1 MGITLISSV
10 VWEPST
16 GKLGIGAGNDLLVK
30 LKGDMKFFRNI
41 TCSSSSTNGGFQNVV
56 VMGRMTWLSIPAER
70 KPLKGRINV
79 VLTRD
84 NTPSCAEARQRK
96 LTNDGVFF
104 TTFEA
109 FCKIY
114 SKNPVLNVF
123 VIGGQEIYSLF
134 MDSQALKPQTIY
146 LTHIKGARRAAQ
158 KFISPPD
165 ESYKL
170 ISVSEKHIEKI
181 ENDSGTTVQ
190 YEYRFYRYNHI
201 SGRQSDE
208 HNYLDMCN
216 NILSNGLV
224 GREDRTKVG
233 TTSAFCQQVRYNISD
248 SIPLFTT
255 KRVAWKHCI
264 EELLWFLRGDTDAK
278 VLQKKGVKIWNG
290 NTSRD
295 FLDGRG
301 LHFYEDG
308 ICGPL
313 YGWQW
318 RFCGASYSQS
328 LGDTSKWEGKGIG
341 GVDQIEKLI
350 EGLKNDP
357 FSRRHL
363 VCAWN
368 PVQLDE
374 MVLPPCHFAFQFYAS
389 PGRAGC
395 KDLSCHVF
403 MRSNDVFHGHPFNV
417 FSYAVLTYIIG
428 LKTGMKPKELV
439 ISITDAHVYNTHKE
453 AIEEQRKRVPR
464 ALPKLLINER
474 VKDTPYHELTV
485 EDFDVV
491 GYFPH
496 PAIKA
501 DMAV

>member
-1 MGITLISSV
+1 MGITLISSG
-10 VWEPST
+10 VWEAST

-30 LKGDMKFFRNI
+30 LKGDMNFFKRI
-41 TCSSSSTNGGFQNVV
+41 TCGFSSNDGKFQNVV

-84 NTPSCAEARQRK
+84 STTSYVEKRHRK

-104 TTFEA
+104 ITFDA

-114 SKNPVLNVF
+114 NRNPALNVF

-134 MDSQALKPQTIY
+134 LENELYKPQTIY
-146 LTHIKGARRAAQ
+146 LTHIKGPTKAAQ
-158 KFISPPD
+158 RHISPPD
-165 ESYKL
+165 DSYKL
-170 ISVSEKHIEKI
+170 ISVSEKQIEKI
-181 ENDSGTTVQ
+181 KNDNGTTEE

-201 SGRQSDE
+201 RGRRSE
-208 HNYLDMCN
+208 ERNYLDMCR
-216 NILSNGLV
+216 NILSSGHI

-233 TTSAFCQQVRYNISD
+233 TRSTFCQQVRYNISD

-290 NTSRD
+290 NTSRE

-301 LHFYEDG
+301 LHYYEDG

-328 LGDTSKWEGKGIG
+328 LGDTSKWEGRTIG
-341 GVDQIEKLI
+341 GVDQIEKLT
-350 EGLKNDP
+350 EGLRNDP

-363 VCAWN
+363 ICAWN

-374 MVLPPCHFAFQFYAS
+374 MVLPPCHFAFQFYVS
-389 PGRAGC
+389 PGRNSG
-395 KDLSCHVF
+395 KELSCHVF
-403 MRSNDVFHGHPFNV
+403 MRSNDIFHGHPFNV

-453 AIEEQRKRVPR
+453 AIEEQLRRAPR

-474 VKDTPYHELTV
+474 VKDTPYEKLTID
-485 EDFDVV
+485 DFDVV